1 MRAMISWTSHNG
13 EHGPDVLEREFNL
26 EVLPRAGEEL
36 CLHFHPVPPHL
47 APDGSAGPDGRG
59 FEGMAGT
66 TVDCVRWTL
75 LETGDL
81 VPVICIEDTM
91 GLEEDDLAGLLALGW
106 KKG

>member
-1 MRAMISWTSHNG
+1 MKTMISWTSHNG
-13 EHGPDVLEREFNL
+13 EHGPDVLERGFDL
-26 EVLPRAGEEL
+26 GVLPRAGEEL
-36 CLHFHPVPPHL
+36 YLRFHPVPPRL

-59 FEGMAGT
+59 FESVVGT

-81 VPVICIEDTM
+81 VTVISIEDTM
-91 GLEEDDLAGLLALGW
+91 GLEKDELAGLLALGW